1 MSSKSGF
8 IAGLSKSTKITV
20 CSCIGFVLLT
30 SVILVFF
37 VLFPITPSEKIMAS
51 IGRENVINGGAGGSP
66 QSITPGV
73 VTTVAGDESESTEAA
88 TEKPVT
94 TTARTVNIRIT
105 TGSGFLWNGRIPTG
119 VMPGESYPTTVVE
132 DPVTPTPD
140 PGYQGGEGDPNT
152 DPPATIPYDPNTGGD
167 VPPATTPVDP
177 NTGGD
182 VPPATTPVDP
192 NTGGDVPPVDNPEP
206 PAEEPVTPNENNGE
220 SSEPSP
226 DPSV

>member
-30 SVILVFF
+30 SIILIFF

-51 IGRENVINGGAGGSP
+51 IGRENVINGGQGGSP

-73 VTTVAGDESESTEAA
+73 VTTVAGDETESTEAA

-140 PGYQGGEGDPNT
+140 PGYQGGGEYPGVGEPPVTTPPIDP
-152 DPPATIPYDPNTGGD
+152 GVD

-177 NTGGD
+177 G
-182 VPPATTPVDP
+182 V
-192 NTGGDVPPVDNPEP
+192 DVPPVTTPPIDPGVDVPPVVNPEP
-206 PAEEPVTPNENNGE
+206 PAEEPITPNENNGE